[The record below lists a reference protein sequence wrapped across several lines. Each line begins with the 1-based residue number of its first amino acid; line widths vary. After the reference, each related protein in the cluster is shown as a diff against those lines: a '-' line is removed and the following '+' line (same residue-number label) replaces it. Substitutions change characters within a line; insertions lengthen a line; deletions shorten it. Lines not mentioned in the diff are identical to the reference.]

1 MSIEFITRDHDVHVS
16 KMDEWIKTRPSLSL
30 LISGPPGSG
39 KTHFVNS
46 YLKQHEYHVVMNN
59 SCNVQNQLATNDI
72 LYNVFQTNTLQTFPK
87 IAVVFDELESAS
99 INDKG
104 CIAEIIN
111 FISVLNKYKAHLQK
125 NKPTTECFNLDILLI
140 CICQD
145 SYIKKIKQLEKLCTP
160 ITFQQPDDDTIQ
172 SLLRTHLP
180 GDPRT
185 DEELQHITKYVR
197 NDIRKL
203 KLAITSVN
211 SENTKLVWHDIYDI
225 TGVILYDQD
234 ITLQTILRHYKSQKI
249 LIPVMI
255 HENYRNAVLF
265 TNTMDSS
272 RHLEQIADMVSTSDT
287 IGAYIYN
294 KNKRTLGTLYAT
306 MSCYKIANYI
316 HNIPRP
322 LESSSRT
329 NAKKKAKIKF
339 SVLVNKLALK
349 CTYKHSYN
357 RHVGTFYDY
366 HMDRDVVKF
375 NTLKMIALI
384 KRDPVKYKHLLETY
398 NVRNNKG
405 ILDEKTLHKINN
417 CI

>member
-1 MSIEFITRDHDVHVS
+1 MYVMNLEFVTRDHETHVTE
-16 KMDEWIKTRPSLSL
+16 MDDWIDKRPSLSL

-39 KTHFVNS
+39 KTHFVNA
-46 YLKQHEYHVVMNN
+46 YLKQHNYHVIMNN
-59 SCNVQNQLATNDI
+59 SCNVQNQLATNDV
-72 LYNVFQTNTLQTFPK
+72 LYNVFQTNTMQTFPK

-104 CIAEIIN
+104 CISEIID
-111 FISVLNKYKAHLQK
+111 FISTLNKYKTNVQK
-125 NKPTTECFNLDILLI
+125 NKQTTERFNLDILLI

-145 SYIKKIKQLEKLCTP
+145 SYIKKIKQLEKLCTS
-160 ITFQQPDDDTIQ
+160 ITFKQPDDDMIR
-172 SLLRTHLP
+172 SLLTTHLP
-180 GDPRT
+180 GEPRT
-185 DEELQHITKYVR
+185 DAELTHMVKYVR

-211 SENTKLVWHDIYDI
+211 SEDTKLEWHDIYDI
-225 TGVILYDQD
+225 TSIILYDRR
-234 ITLQTILRHYKSQKI
+234 ITLQTILRHYKNQKI

-255 HENYRNAVLF
+255 HENYRNAVLYSKSPGIS
-265 TNTMDSS
+265 NHMELIS
-272 RHLEQIADMVSTSDT
+272 DMVSRSDT

-294 KNKRTLGTLYAT
+294 KNKRTLGTLFAT

-316 HNIPRP
+316 HSIPRP
-322 LESSSRT
+322 VSKTKE
-329 NAKKKAKIKF
+329 KKAKIKF
-339 SVLVNKLALK
+339 SILVNKLALK

-384 KRDPVKYKHLLETY
+384 KRDPVKYKYLLETY

-405 ILDEKTLHKINN
+405 VIDEKTLHKINN